1 MLPATF
7 YDTDLAL
14 RSEKVALFHTKKYI
28 CDMTALHFHT
38 TRKHHPGSVLLA
50 LFATIVLCSSCTQ
63 HPERI
68 DRKAVIRRHNI
79 ATHATLPTSP
89 AQVGNGQ
96 FAFGMDITGL
106 QTFTAFN
113 ILSDWGWHS
122 FPLPDGM
129 SPDDYQPVMLD
140 THGRQVPYCM
150 ANPEQPELSAW
161 LAGNPHRANLGRIG
175 FVLIKEDG
183 TEAEEKDLTDASQN
197 IDLWTGIVTSTF
209 ALQGHC
215 VKVVTTCHPD
225 IDAIGVEVTSDL
237 IKEGRL
243 AVFFKFPYPNT
254 NQFDYYVGDYNH
266 PARHSSEVD
275 VKKEKATICR
285 TMDDLSY
292 DVDIR
297 WKGKAQFVCKTED
310 PHSMLLNPHS
320 EHFSFTCAFTPVYA
334 DKKGLAP
341 LSAKN
346 IQRASANG
354 WKKFWMSGAAIDL
367 SASEDSRWMELERRI
382 VLSQYVMRMNEAGLL
397 QPQESGLV
405 NNGWYGRYHLEMAWW
420 HGMHYILW
428 NRPEL
433 ADNWLGIYDKYL
445 PTSIRRAAEQGY
457 KGARWSKCTGAG
469 LDRDWPFKIH
479 GTLIWQQPHPICFA
493 EAEYCL
499 NPTSATIERW
509 KDIVMATAD
518 FMADYAYF
526 DESRGEYI
534 LGPPLYIMSENTD
547 MMTTTN
553 PTFELSYWRY
563 GLRTAQKW
571 RERLGMAPDA
581 KWQDVLEK
589 LAPLPVED
597 SVYVT
602 YEGIQ
607 EMWTRYNFEHP
618 GLTGVY
624 GMLPGDGVDTL
635 IFRRTF
641 DKVLSEWN
649 MEHVWGWDFPMMA
662 MAAARLGYTDK
673 AVSLLA
679 DPYSHFDFDEHGL
692 CTGGPFPYFPSNG
705 ALLSAIA
712 MMCSG
717 WEEAQGAASAP
728 GFPPTWHV
736 RAEGFPKVRY

>member
-1 MLPATF
+1 MKTHLQ
-7 YDTDLAL
+7 
-14 RSEKVALFHTKKYI
+14 K
-28 CDMTALHFHT
+28 TAL
-38 TRKHHPGSVLLA
+38 L
-50 LFATIVLCSSCTQ
+50 ATIACVLCCSCDNNGTG
-63 HPERI
+63 RI
-68 DRKAVIRRHNI
+68 DRQAVVQRHNI
-79 ATHATLPTSP
+79 TTHATMPISP
-89 AQVGNGQ
+89 AQVGNGK

-113 ILSDWGWHS
+113 TMSDWGWHS
-122 FPLPDGM
+122 FPLPEGM
-129 SPDDYQPVMLD
+129 SPDDYRPVYLD
-140 THGRQVPYCM
+140 THGRQVPYWM
-150 ANPEQPELSAW
+150 TNPEQPELSEW

-175 FVLIKEDG
+175 FILKKEDG
-183 TEAEEKDLTDASQN
+183 TPAAEGDLTDCVQHV
-197 IDLWTGIVTSTF
+197 DLWTGIVSSSF
-209 ALQGHC
+209 VLQGQQ
-215 VKVVTTCHPD
+215 VEVITTCHPEL
-225 IDAIGVEVTSDL
+225 DAIGVEVRSDL
-237 IKEGRL
+237 MKEARL
-243 AVFFKFPYPNT
+243 GVFFDFPYANS

-266 PARHSSEVD
+266 ADRHTSTVD
-275 VKKEKATICR
+275 IHGQSAIVKR
-285 TMDDLSY
+285 TMDDLTY

-297 WKGKAQFVCKTED
+297 WEGKAQFGRESEGS
-310 PHSMLLNPHS
+310 HRMLLTPQTGS
-320 EHFSFTCAFTPVYA
+320 LAFTCSFVPPCE
-334 DKKGLAP
+334 DKKAP
-341 LSAKN
+341 LSLSAKS
-346 IQRASANG
+346 IRQASARG
-354 WKKFWMSGAAIDL
+354 WKKYWESGAAIDL
-367 SASEDSRWMELERRI
+367 SQSEDSRWMELERRI

-405 NNGWYGRYHLEMAWW
+405 NNGWFGRYHLEMAWW

-433 ADNWLGIYDKYL
+433 ADNWLGIYDRYL
-445 PTSIRRAAEQGY
+445 PTSIQRASEQGY

-499 NPTSATIERW
+499 NPTTATLERW
-509 KDIVMATAD
+509 KDVVMATAD
-518 FMADYAYF
+518 FMADYAFY
-526 DESRGEYI
+526 DEERGEYV

-547 MMTTTN
+547 MMITTN
-553 PTFELSYWRY
+553 PTFELGYWRY

-571 RERLGMAPDA
+571 RERLGMKPDA

-602 YEGIQ
+602 YEGIPN
-607 EMWTRYNFEHP
+607 MWTQYNFEHP

-635 IFRRTF
+635 TFRRTF
-641 DKVLSEWN
+641 LKVLDEWQ
-649 MEHVWGWDFPMMA
+649 MERVWGWDFPMMA
-662 MAAARLGYTDK
+662 MAAARLGYTDT
-673 AVSLLA
+673 AVGLLT

-717 WEEAQGAASAP
+717 WDDETGTTVAP
-728 GFPPTWHV
+728 GFPASWHV